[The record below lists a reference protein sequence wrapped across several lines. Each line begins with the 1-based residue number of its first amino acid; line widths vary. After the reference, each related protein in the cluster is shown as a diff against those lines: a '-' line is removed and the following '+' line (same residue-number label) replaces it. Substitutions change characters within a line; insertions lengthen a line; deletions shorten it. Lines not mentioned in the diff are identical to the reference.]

1 MILAFVLVAAI
12 FQMNT
17 ILWIAEKTINVAIIA
32 IVVIFQPE
40 LRKALE
46 ELGQGERQGKGK
58 NLLHGVSSFLLIL
71 GKKEWNVS
79 MTIRLENW

>member
-1 MILAFVLVAAI
+1 MLLKGILVILAFVLVAAI

-46 ELGQGERQGKGK
+46 ELGRK
-58 NLLHGVSSFLLIL
+58 NLFHPSFLLIL
-71 GKKEWNVS
+71 EKTEWNVS